1 MNPRALAMIGLL
13 LLLAGGSLWLLRQTA
28 LQGAQGER
36 PKTHEPDYY
45 FTDAT
50 VTSLGED
57 GQPASELKS
66 PRIIHHPDDD
76 STESFDPR
84 MRYFTKH
91 GMPWYVQSDHAVS
104 PSGNHWVYLD
114 GHVQIT
120 RPSATGGPPLVI
132 VTDKMAVNLDT
143 NVASTDDPVQL
154 DQGKNHTQG
163 VGMDAYLND
172 NRLVLRTAVR
182 GHYVTQQT
190 QH

>member
-1 MNPRALAMIGLL
+1 MITT
-13 LLLAGGSLWLLRQTA
+13 SPNQP
-28 LQGAQGER
+28 

-50 VTSLGED
+50 VTTLGED

-104 PSGNHWVYLD
+104 PSGNHWVYLIARQSSA
-114 GHVQIT
+114 GEY
-120 RPSATGGPPLVI
+120 RGSLRMAATG
-132 VTDKMAVNLDT
+132 AVMT
-143 NVASTDDPVQL
+143 MWAA
-154 DQGKNHTQG
+154 
-163 VGMDAYLND
+163 VGT
-172 NRLVLRTAVR
+172 LRK
-182 GHYVTQQT
+182 G
-190 QH
+190 